1 MYCVEK
7 NLVSSEEH
15 RKPHRKRSLITAGR
29 GAEACER
36 GSENF
41 GVNELESDIFKDKPI
56 KTNAQTNQN

>member
-7 NLVSSEEH
+7 NLGSCEEDSYDAVIDYC
-15 RKPHRKRSLITAGR
+15 RE

-41 GVNELESDIFKDKPI
+41 GVNELFL
-56 KTNAQTNQN
+56 KTNQCTNQCTNQSKLIK